1 MEITLE
7 DFNSLTEERSRRDV
21 EIARLRMELEMTRRL
36 HREEL
41 QKLERERDGLWAE
54 NAALKD
60 RIGKMECDFEN
71 MRFENHWMKQ
81 YILLSVER
89 IQHFFTRIGSI
100 ELLSAIKSFVLDV
113 LPETATP
120 EQIAYASRMMTLPTP
135 QEAQPTIS
143 MTNPHFDGPMYDIH
157 ENQQVKLDE

>member
-21 EIARLRMELEMTRRL
+21 EIARLKMEKDMMQRLHTEEMKAAEKRHDELRAENDALKNRIQELE
-36 HREEL
+36 H
-41 QKLERERDGLWAE
+41 
-54 NAALKD
+54 
-60 RIGKMECDFEN
+60 DFAN
-71 MRFENHWMKQ
+71 MRFENHLMKH

-89 IQHFFTRIGSI
+89 IKFFFARIPSI

-120 EQIAYASRMMTLPTP
+120 DQIAYANKMMTLPNPKETP
-135 QEAQPTIS
+135 TSIS
-143 MTNPHFDGPMYDIH
+143 MNNPHFDGPMYDIH
-157 ENQQVKLDE
+157 GNEQVKLDE